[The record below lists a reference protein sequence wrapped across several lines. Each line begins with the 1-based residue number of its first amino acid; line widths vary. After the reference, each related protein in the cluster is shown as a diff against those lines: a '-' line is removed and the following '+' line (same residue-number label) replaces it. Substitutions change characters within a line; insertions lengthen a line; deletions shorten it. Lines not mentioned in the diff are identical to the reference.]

1 MVSGIRTGA
10 VLFLVFGLAARAFAE
25 VPTAAEPP
33 LPKYFLTTGMN
44 TECTAEDV
52 ALVLFVEGE
61 KNLTTFGVELTYD
74 PEKLSFV
81 AAVPGSAVS
90 TAGWELTGANEPQPG
105 RLLVAGA
112 ALSGVPLEGDAH
124 EELFILYF
132 DCKPEACP
140 AVAEIAMHPIRG
152 RSGPAEYAG
161 NRIVCG
167 AFPALTLPVVT
178 AACPDDEIV
187 VPVIAT
193 RMPAA
198 TVPLQFD
205 LAYDPAELAFVR
217 IENGAVA
224 TAEGHVAGPGILRLR
239 ATPSQPDG
247 ELLRMVFTSAACPA
261 TTTITLHNAEPPI
274 ADLLLYGGT
283 VVLK

>member
-10 VLFLVFGLAARAFAE
+10 VLFLVFGLAAWALAE
-25 VPTAAEPP
+25 APATAEPP

-74 PEKLSFV
+74 PAKISFV

-112 ALSGVPLEGDAH
+112 ALSGVPLDGDA
-124 EELFILYF
+124 ELFILYF

-140 AVAEIAMHPIRG
+140 AVADIAMQPIRG

-167 AFPALTLPVVT
+167 AFPVLTLPVVT
-178 AACPDDEIV
+178 AICPDEEIV

-198 TVPLQFD
+198 PAPLQFD
-205 LAYDPAELAFVR
+205 LAYNPAELTFVR
-217 IENGAVA
+217 IENGAAA
-224 TAEGHVAGPGILRLR
+224 TADGHEAGPGILRLS

-261 TTTITLHNAEPPI
+261 TTTLTLHNAQPPI